1 MDFSV
6 RGLSTTSR
14 KWFPIWKLRG
24 SIHSFRMDTNWLW
37 IIGIGAF
44 LVGCHVPRGITEPS
58 FAEAPSFRM
67 SGTEAIGEFWWTAF
81 EDISLD
87 QQVREA
93 LEGSLTLT
101 AARERVRAANALSR
115 RESAALFPEL
125 EGVAG
130 AGYRETDDTEG
141 AEDYELGLEVGYE
154 VDLWGR
160 IDSLVEAEQL
170 RGRAAEEA
178 YHAAALSL
186 SAQVTVA
193 WLQYVEGLRQRDLLT
208 QQIEA
213 NQKILKI
220 SADVLRQ
227 RQLIESTREQLY
239 AVESTIGLQWHQ
251 LQLLKGKAPQ
261 EPAVVTEAELPGMPP
276 LPQTGLPSDLVR
288 RRPDLRQTF
297 YELEA
302 LDADLAAAVAN
313 QYPRLN
319 LFASLSSSANSP
331 ESLFD
336 TWVASV
342 AGQIVAPL
350 FDGGQRRAEVDRRE
364 ALLGEGAANYMQTT
378 LEAFGEVEAALLREA
393 QQQRIMKSLER
404 QLTLN
409 KMTYKQLRV
418 QYINGASDYLSVL
431 VNLIEGQRLQRDLL
445 ATKRVLLE
453 IRVALYRSLAD
464 GVAKSPP
471 HCVTVFFQDLDI
483 QHVCLHP

>member
-1 MDFSV
+1 
-6 RGLSTTSR
+6 
-14 KWFPIWKLRG
+14 
-24 SIHSFRMDTNWLW
+24 
-37 IIGIGAF
+37 
-44 LVGCHVPRGITEPS
+44 
-58 FAEAPSFRM
+58 M
-67 SGTEAIGEFWWTAF
+67 SGTEAVGELWWTAF
-81 EDISLD
+81 GDSSLD

-101 AARERVRAANALSR
+101 AARERVQAANALAR
-115 RESAALFPEL
+115 RESSALFPEL
-125 EGVAG
+125 EGTAG
-130 AGYRETDDTEG
+130 VSYRETDSSG
-141 AEDYELGLEVGYE
+141 GVEDYELGLEVGYE

-186 SAQVTVA
+186 SAQVTIA
-193 WLQYVEGLRQRDLLT
+193 WLQFVEALRQKDLLT
-208 QQIEA
+208 QQIET

-220 SADVLRQ
+220 LEARFSSGLIGSADVLRQ

-239 AVESTIGLQWHQ
+239 VVESTIGLQWHQ

-261 EPAVVTEAELPGMPP
+261 ESPVVTEVELPGLPP

-288 RRPDLRQTF
+288 RRPDLRQAF
-297 YELEA
+297 YELKV

-313 QYPRLN
+313 QYPRLD
-319 LFASLSSSANSP
+319 LFASISTSAESP
-331 ESLFD
+331 ENLFD
-336 TWVASV
+336 TWLASV

-364 ALLGEGAANYMQTT
+364 ALLREGAANYMQTT
-378 LEAFGEVEAALLREA
+378 LEAFGEVEDALLREA
-393 QQQRIMKSLER
+393 QQNRIVKSLER

-431 VNLIEGQRLQRDLL
+431 INLIEGQRLQRDLL
-445 ATKRVLLE
+445 VAKRELLE
-453 IRVALYRSLAD
+453 IRVALYRSLA
-464 GVAKSPP
+464 GGIEPLTETTYIFSRK
-471 HCVTVFFQDLDI
+471 
-483 QHVCLHP
+483 

>member
-1 MDFSV
+1 MDDSV
-6 RGLSTTSR
+6 RGLSRT
-14 KWFPIWKLRG
+14 FL
-24 SIHSFRMDTNWLW
+24 NWLW
-37 IIGIGAF
+37 IIVIGAI
-44 LVGCHVPRGITEPS
+44 LVGCHVPIGINEPS
-58 FAEAPSFRM
+58 FEEAPSFRM

-81 EDISLD
+81 EDTSLD

-101 AARERVRAANALSR
+101 AAWERVRAANALAR
-115 RESAALFPEL
+115 RESSALYPDL
-125 EGVAG
+125 SGTAGVS
-130 AGYRETDDTEG
+130 YRETDSTEG
-141 AEDYELGLEVGYE
+141 VEDYELGLEVGYE

-170 RGRAAEEA
+170 RGRAEEEA

-186 SAQVTVA
+186 SAQVTIA
-193 WLQYVEGLRQRDLLT
+193 WLQFVEALRQKDLLT
-208 QQIEA
+208 QQIET

-220 SADVLRQ
+220 LEVRFSSGQIGSADVLRQ

-261 EPAVVTEAELPGMPP
+261 ESPVVTEAELPGLPP

-288 RRPDLRQTF
+288 RRPDLRQAF

-319 LFASLSSSANSP
+319 LSASISTSAESP
-331 ESLFD
+331 ENLFD

-364 ALLGEGAANYMQTT
+364 AILREGAANYMQTT
-378 LEAFGEVEAALLREA
+378 LEAFGEVEDALLREA
-393 QQQRIMKSLER
+393 QQHLIVKSLES

-409 KMTYKQLRV
+409 EMTYKQLRV

-431 VNLIEGQRLQRDLL
+431 LNLIEGQRLQRDLL

-453 IRVALYRSLAD
+453 IRVALYRSLA
-464 GVAKSPP
+464 GGIEPSTEATLRFSR
-471 HCVTVFFQDLDI
+471 T
-483 QHVCLHP
+483 